1 MLLLNLIKRLRKR
14 NFKDLANEWL
24 EVKKITIKESTY
36 YKYKYIIKKYL
47 IPEIGRIKKEN
58 LEKQDLNQLIRDFSE
73 NLSVKTTREIINV
86 LKGILKFINSQ
97 YKTKI
102 EIDSI
107 IKPKVYSKEVEIM
120 TRRERRKL
128 EKACLEENSLKSIGI
143 FMCLNT
149 GLRVGEICALKWENI
164 DIGKKTIQVKKTLQR
179 IYVDQKKTRV
189 IIDNP
194 KTVKSVR
201 TIPIS
206 NKLYDVLK
214 PMKRKYE
221 KQAFF
226 LTGEKDKF
234 IEPRTYQNYFKLL
247 LQNNKIKKYKFHILR
262 HTFATNC
269 IEVGMDIKSLSEI
282 LGHSTVDITLNR
294 YVHSSLKMKK
304 EYLEK
309 L

>member
-47 IPEIGRIKKEN
+47 IPEIGRIKREN

-73 NLSVKTTREIINV
+73 KLSVKTTREIINV